1 MPFVKLLLQSEGL
14 LQFTG
19 STWTQTTQA
28 LIDASDVLVF
38 MSDGVYRDA
47 MDRFGIPSEKSRQWQ
62 IPDTEG
68 VDGQIRSA
76 VSDLL
81 SQLAL

>member
-28 LIDASDVLVF
+28 LIDDSDVLVF

-47 MDRFGIPSEKSRQWQ
+47 MDRFRIPSEKSRRWQ